1 MDTVERTKEQS
12 DYSMM
17 EICAMLGVGRSSY
30 YRYLS
35 RLGLPR
41 AEPVV
46 PKHPY
51 TLLPEEV
58 EAVVSGAL
66 EWPEL
71 SHRPLAY
78 KLMRESRAFVSP
90 SAVYHILKDRGLH
103 RLRPPKKNRYK
114 RVRELPG
121 APDQRWQSDLKY
133 VRVPKPDGGWR
144 NMYLLVFQDEYSRC
158 VVHHELL
165 WKMDGASVSLA
176 AQAAID
182 KLKNDPGW
190 QGVMPLI
197 QSDNGSCYISG
208 DFDKTLS
215 GCGLLHERITPHC
228 PEENGKVERLMQT
241 LGERIED
248 HDLEGEAHARSVVAE
263 VVRRY
268 NDEHL
273 HAALNYLTPLDCYRG
288 LPERLLVER
297 SEKIKRARERR
308 RRVNMGKRRCLSDK
322 GKASRPDQV
331 PTPGGPNINHESQ
344 TTYQGDLSQ

>member
-1 MDTVERTKEQS
+1 MVVETVERAKEHS

-17 EICAMLGVGRSSY
+17 EICSMLGVGRSSY

-35 RLGLPR
+35 RPGLHG
-41 AEPVV
+41 AEPTH

-78 KLMRESRAFVSP
+78 RLMREGRVFVSP

-103 RLRPPKKNRYK
+103 RLRPPKKKRYK

-121 APDQRWQSDLKY
+121 APDERWQSDLKY
-133 VRVPKPDGGWR
+133 VRVPKPDGGFR

-158 VVHHELL
+158 VVYHELL
-165 WKMDGASVSLA
+165 WKMDGESVSLA
-176 AQAAID
+176 AQAAFD
-182 KLKNDPGW
+182 QLKDDPGW
-190 QGVMPLI
+190 KGVTPII

-228 PEENGKVERLMQT
+228 PEENGKVERLMRT
-241 LGERIED
+241 LGDKIED
-248 HDLEGEAHARSVVAE
+248 HDLEGEAHAREVVAE
-263 VVRRY
+263 VVRKY
-268 NDEHL
+268 NGEHL
-273 HAALNYLTPLDCYRG
+273 HAALNYLAPLDYYRG
-288 LPERLLVER
+288 DPDLII
-297 SEKIKRARERR
+297 EKRRAAIKTQREHRR
-308 RRVNMGKRRCLSDK
+308 QVNMGKRK
-322 GKASRPDQV
+322 GVLPVSETA
-331 PTPGGPNINHESQ
+331 PGRTEHQPRTANELWG
-344 TTYQGDLSQ
+344 

>member
-1 MDTVERTKEQS
+1 VVVGTVERAKEQS
-12 DYSMM
+12 DYSVA
-17 EICAMLGVGRSSY
+17 EVCSMLGVGRSSY
-30 YRYLS
+30 YRYQS
-35 RLGLPR
+35 RLGFARPR
-41 AEPVV
+41 PSN

-58 EAVVSGAL
+58 EQVVSGAL

-78 KLMRESRAFVSP
+78 KLMREGRAFVSP
-90 SAVYHILKDRGLH
+90 SAVYHVLKGRGLH
-103 RLRPPKKNRYK
+103 RLRPPKKKRYK

-144 NMYLLVFQDEYSRC
+144 NLYLLVFQDEYSRC

-176 AQAAID
+176 AQAAFD
-182 KLKNDPGW
+182 RLKDDPGW
-190 QGVMPLI
+190 KGVSPII

-228 PEENGKVERLMQT
+228 PEENGKVERLMRT
-241 LGERIED
+241 LGDKIED
-248 HDLEGEAHARSVVAE
+248 HDLEGEAHAREVVAE
-263 VVRRY
+263 VVRKY
-268 NDEHL
+268 NEDHL
-273 HAALNYLTPLDCYRG
+273 HAALNYLAPLDYYRG
-288 LPERLLVER
+288 DPDRLIVER
-297 SEKIKRARERR
+297 KESIKSAREDRR
-308 RRVNMGKRRCLSDK
+308 QTNMGKRK
-322 GKASRPDQV
+322 GVLPVSEPE
-331 PTPGGPNINHESQ
+331 PGRTEHQPRTANELMG
-344 TTYQGDLSQ
+344 